1 MASIDRVDSLK
12 SVPPPPPP
20 MEDSN
25 FALSNSYGVD
35 TYTNNMMA
43 DDESVEAQHVV
54 YTFAEEGKSSKA
66 GRKKWICLMLS
77 IASLLIAIIALGS
90 VYGSQRRSRQSQIA
104 QANEAATAAAN
115 LTDLNATEPV
125 TLPEEDLY
133 VTPTNET
140 LANVTLSGN
149 ETSSNVTEPEEEF
162 TETEPPTTWTTNF
175 FGQRIFPSDVPRPF
189 NTEAPFT
196 LPPSAVGTVRGSQR
210 ASDGGS
216 APGTDA
222 VSVPWSQP
230 WRPQQWGN
238 QGNWGQ
244 PAFSRDGPQSF

>member
-1 MASIDRVDSLK
+1 MAAIDRVDSLP

-20 MEDSN
+20 MEDSD

-66 GRKKWICLMLS
+66 GRKKWFCLMVS

-90 VYGSQRRSRQSQIA
+90 VYGSQRSNRKSQIS
-104 QANEAATAAAN
+104 QANDGATAAAN

-133 VTPTNET
+133 VTPINET

-149 ETSSNVTEPEEEF
+149 DTSSNVTEPEEIF
-162 TETEPPTTWTTNF
+162 PETEAPTTWMTNF
-175 FGQRIFPSDVPRPF
+175 LGQRVFPSDVPEPF
-189 NTEAPFT
+189 NTEAPFDSGT
-196 LPPSAVGTVRGSQR
+196 LPPTGDGTIRGSQR

-216 APGTDA
+216 AIGTEA
-222 VSVPWSQP
+222 ASVPWTQP
-230 WRPQQWGN
+230 WRQNG
-238 QGNWGQ
+238 GQ